1 MTQKEKADQQA
12 SPKNQTP
19 PNDTRD
25 SSLWSHV
32 LAYPA
37 NVLIGHVTARSEQ
50 VLRQTNSAKAT
61 E

>member
-1 MTQKEKADQQA
+1 MSQKEKADQQA

-19 PNDTRD
+19 PDDTSD

-32 LAYPA
+32 SAYLA
-37 NVLIGHVTARSEQ
+37 NVLIGDMTARSEQ
-50 VLRQTNSAKAT
+50 VLRQINSSKAT